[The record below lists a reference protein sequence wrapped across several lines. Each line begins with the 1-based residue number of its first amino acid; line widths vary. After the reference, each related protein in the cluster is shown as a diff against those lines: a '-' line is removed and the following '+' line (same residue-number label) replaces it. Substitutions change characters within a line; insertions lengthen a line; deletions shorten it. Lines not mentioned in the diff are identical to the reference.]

1 MRRGRISFTIA
12 SLHYFNAIPSVVLHK
27 MNGWLGP
34 IGYVSQLSPTDIRRT
49 IGPQKCNIRRTR
61 IRTLADFWNIRRNRT
76 FLMKVSANPYS
87 WAYFVRAKVDRICF
101 RSDVPSFGTCLTP
114 VSEVLAVTVTWP
126 ALSGWTLTVKLVR
139 EEMSLSGISLITP
152 VLS

>member
-1 MRRGRISFTIA
+1 MRRGRISSSIA
-12 SLHYFNAIPSVVLHK
+12 SLQYCNAVPSVVLPK

-101 RSDVPSFGTCLTP
+101 RSDVPSFVYNIWKFQINSLKIEVSPSLFILQKNLTHFWSP
-114 VSEVLAVTVTWP
+114 RLQF
-126 ALSGWTLTVKLVR
+126 
-139 EEMSLSGISLITP
+139 
-152 VLS
+152 